1 MVIGP
6 SAASAFISG
15 YSMALAEAHGLAGG
29 APSSDLLKVLASG
42 REAVR
47 GSPGLLDE
55 AVASLKSRGQ
65 SLPAGVRRAIEGLRL
80 RQWVYLRDTS
90 KYSMFI
96 DPEENAAYAVFGLTG
111 PIRDIL
117 GGSGVTFRAGV
128 VEYCGRYVCDG
139 ILENHAWLGSNYKR
153 DFSAM
158 LSTLKREGRFY
169 VACEL

>member
-1 MVIGP
+1 MVVEP
-6 SAASAFISG
+6 SAASAFIRG

-29 APSSDLLKVLASG
+29 TPSSDLLKVLASG

-47 GSPGLLDE
+47 VSPSLLDE
-55 AVASLKSRGQ
+55 AIASLNSRGQ

-90 KYSMFI
+90 KYSIFI
-96 DPEENAAYAVFGLTG
+96 DPEENAAYAVLGLTG
-111 PIRDIL
+111 PIRNIL
-117 GGSGVTFRAGV
+117 GGSGVTFRSGV

-139 ILENHAWLGSNYKR
+139 ILESHAWLGSNYKR
-153 DFSAM
+153 DFNLLLSAI
-158 LSTLKREGRFY
+158 KKEGRFY